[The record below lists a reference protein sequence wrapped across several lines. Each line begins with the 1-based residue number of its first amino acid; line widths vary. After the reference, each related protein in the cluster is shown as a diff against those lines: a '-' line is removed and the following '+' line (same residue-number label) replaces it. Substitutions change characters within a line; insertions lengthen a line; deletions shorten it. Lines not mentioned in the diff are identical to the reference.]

1 MHSEMF
7 VVMSDSLGIIGG
19 LLSFIC
25 QHVELF
31 SVSQV
36 ICVERVLPLKLKQQ
50 NKIVLLEQ

>member
-7 VVMSDSLGIIGG
+7 VMMSDSLEIIGG

-36 ICVERVLPLKLKQQ
+36 IWVERVLPLKVKQQ